1 MAGMAYKVLL
11 TVSGIAA
18 GKAAKK
24 VTTSTWKTA
33 TGGTPPVDKH
43 DPNYSAAQVA
53 VFAILSSAIAGGFR
67 AYAQRKASDYYTKT
81 SGHLPPPVEKAR
93 KKAEAAAAAK
103 GSKKSAKA

>member
-18 GKAAKK
+18 GKVAKK
-24 VTTSTWKTA
+24 ATTTTWKTA

-53 VFAILSSAIAGGFR
+53 IFAILSSAVAGGFR
-67 AYAQRKASDYYTKT
+67 AYAQRKASDYYTRT
-81 SGHLPPPVEKAR
+81 AGHVPPPVEKA
-93 KKAEAAAAAK
+93 KQKAEAQQKAD
-103 GSKKSAKA
+103 KKVKRG